1 MTEEQKLRRKEKQA
15 IYHRQWQIKNADKL
29 NKYQRDRRKNIL
41 SAAGASGVC
50 PLCGGP
56 CGKFKVD
63 LN

>member
-41 SAAGASGVC
+41 SAAGAAESAARSAAARAE
-50 PLCGGP
+50 
-56 CGKFKVD
+56 
-63 LN
+63 NSRSI